1 MFKEIAMLKIE
12 NKKKKDKIRSN
23 AHNEVT
29 KLPKFIHDI
38 VKKNY
43 KQQNDKYPLFL
54 VIFFCSLGYI
64 IGYIIKRNIF

>member
-1 MFKEIAMLKIE
+1 MSKEIAMLKIE
-12 NKKKKDKIRSN
+12 NKKKKDRIRTN
-23 AHNEVT
+23 AHGDIT
-29 KLPKFIHDI
+29 KLPKFINDI

-64 IGYIIKRNIF
+64 IGYIIKRYIC